1 MKKLFALILALVM
14 IMTAASVAMAEDLPT
29 ITIMF
34 HGSNVTDDTAVL
46 EAVNDYIADKVGA
59 KQ

>member
-1 MKKLFALILALVM
+1 MKKFLSLFLALALVLSLSSF
-14 IMTAASVAMAEDLPT
+14 AAADDLPT

-46 EAVNDYIADKVGA
+46 EAVNAHIGA
-59 KQ
+59 